1 MYIFKK
7 LKFLQVLISKTVNF
21 FHTQLHFLL
30 ILRQQEEKAHF
41 ALMITKTLDG
51 FLGKVVRLW
60 FKFSPKIFHIL
71 LS

>member
-21 FHTQLHFLL
+21 FHTQLHVLL
-30 ILRQQEEKAHF
+30 VLRQQEEKAHF

-51 FLGKVVRLW
+51 FFGKVV
-60 FKFSPKIFHIL
+60 
-71 LS
+71 